1 MKIVNSRKNN
11 ISEEIRRLKEISG
24 PTIEEVETVKQI
36 INDVKQKGDEA
47 LTHYINKFDGV
58 SILPE
63 NFKVRPEEIEA
74 AYTEAS
80 PALINAIKNAKK
92 NINEFQTHIKIK
104 NPDIFNI
111 DREST
116 IETVYRPIDAVGV
129 YIPGGSASYPS
140 SVLMNAV
147 PASIAGVKEIIMV
160 TPPGKDGKIAA
171 ERLVA
176 AKEAGVS
183 KIFKIGGA
191 QSIAALAF
199 GTKTIPKVNKI
210 VGPGNIF
217 VATAKKE
224 VYGQVGIDMIAGPS
238 EVLIIADDSADPGF
252 VAQDLVSQAEH
263 DPGVSVLV
271 SKSETLIESVSKEI
285 ERIIKKAV
293 RSDAIKRS
301 LNRYGL
307 IIKIDRDE
315 EIVSIANEYAPEH
328 LQIMIDDPETVR
340 PLIKNAGATFVGHY
354 TPVALGDYIA
364 GPSHVLPTG
373 GTATFSSGLSVNDFL
388 KRSAIISYS
397 KNSLKKVAG
406 DTIEIARAEGL
417 HAHADSI
424 DIRLNSQK

>member
-1 MKIVNSRKNN
+1 MKIINSKQNN
-11 ISEEIRRLKEISG
+11 ILDEIRRLKDISG
-24 PTIEEVETVKQI
+24 PTIDEVNTVKQI
-36 INDVKQKGDEA
+36 IDDVRDNGDEA

-58 SILPE
+58 AILPE
-63 NFKVRPEEIEA
+63 DFKVNVEEIEE
-74 AYTEAS
+74 AYTKVS
-80 PALINAIKNAKK
+80 PTLVNAIKNAKK
-92 NINEFQTHIKIK
+92 NIQEFQAHIKIN
-104 NPDIFNI
+104 NPGTFKI
-111 DREST
+111 DGTST
-116 IETVYRPIDAVGV
+116 IETVYRPIETVGV

-160 TPPGKDGKIAA
+160 TPPCKDGKIAP

-183 KIFKIGGA
+183 EIFKIGGA

-199 GTKTIPKVNKI
+199 GTKTIPKVDKI

-238 EVLIIADDSADPGF
+238 EVLIIADDSVDPRF
-252 VAQDLVSQAEH
+252 VAHDLISQAEH
-263 DPGVSVLV
+263 DPGVAVLV
-271 SKSETLIESVSKEI
+271 SKSDTLIESVSKEI
-285 ERIIKKAV
+285 EKILKKTIRADAV
-293 RSDAIKRS
+293 KRS
-301 LNRYGL
+301 LDRFGL
-307 IIKIDRDE
+307 IIKVCSEE
-315 EIVSIANEYAPEH
+315 EIGLIANEYAPEH
-328 LQIMIDDPETVR
+328 LEIMVDDPKTIL
-340 PLIKNAGATFVGHY
+340 PLIENAGATFVGYY

-373 GTATFSSGLSVNDFL
+373 GTARFSSGLSVNDFL

-397 KNSLKKVAG
+397 KDTLKKVAE

-424 DIRLNSQK
+424 DIRLNNPQ

>member
-1 MKIVNSRKNN
+1 MKIINSRQDN
-11 ISEEIRRLKEISG
+11 IFAEIRRLKDISG
-24 PTIEEVETVKQI
+24 PTIDEINIVKQI
-36 INDVKQKGDEA
+36 IDNVKQKGDDA
-47 LTHYINKFDGV
+47 LAHYINKFDGV

-74 AYTEAS
+74 AYRDVA
-80 PALINAIKNAKK
+80 PNLINAIRNAKK
-92 NINEFQTHIKIK
+92 NIQEFQSHIKIR
-104 NPDIFNI
+104 NPDTFKI
-111 DREST
+111 DSTST
-116 IETVYRPIDAVGV
+116 IKTVYRPIETVGI

-160 TPPGKDGKIAA
+160 TPPGKEGKIAA

-199 GTKTIPKVNKI
+199 GTKTIPKVDKI

-252 VAQDLVSQAEH
+252 VAQDLISQAEH
-263 DPGVSVLV
+263 DPGVAVLV
-271 SKSETLIESVSKEI
+271 SKSETLIGSVFDEI
-285 ERIIKKAV
+285 ERLLKKAV

-301 LNRYGL
+301 LDRFGL
-307 IIKIDRDE
+307 IIRADSNE
-315 EIVSIANEYAPEH
+315 EIGRITNEYAPEH
-328 LQIMIDDPETVR
+328 LQIMIENPETVL
-340 PLIKNAGATFVGHY
+340 PLVKNAGATFVGHY

-373 GTATFSSGLSVNDFL
+373 GTARFSSGLSVNDFL

-397 KNSLKKVAG
+397 KDSLKKTAA
-406 DTIEIARAEGL
+406 DTIEIAKAEGL

-424 DIRLNSQK
+424 DIRLNKH